1 MRVKRRYPLESL
13 QTEKRRQT
21 EESARRVGDAAARR
35 LAVERRAA
43 EASALH
49 DAEKRKLSDGIESEQ
64 SRLEAGASRAVDLAR
79 AEAWRAESE
88 RRVEETAAAERS
100 TEARVRD
107 AARALER
114 ERDALARTRGGERA
128 VLEHRR
134 RWERERTLGAEKK
147 DEEASE
153 DAFRAREHGKKDG
166 SR

>member
-1 MRVKRRYPLESL
+1 MKRRYPLESL
-13 QTEKRRQT
+13 QKEKRRQT

-49 DAEKRKLSDGIESEQ
+49 DAEKRKLSDGIGAEQ
-64 SRLEAGASRAVDLAR
+64 GRLEAGASRALDLAR
-79 AEAWRAESE
+79 TEAWRAESE
-88 RRVEETAAAERS
+88 RRVEETAVREQSAA
-100 TEARVRD
+100 AGARD
-107 AARALER
+107 ATRALER
-114 ERDALARTRGGERA
+114 EQGALARTRGGERA

-134 RWERERTLGAEKK
+134 RWEHEGRLRAEKK

-153 DAFRAREHGKKDG
+153 DLFRAREHGKKDG